1 MSVPQVAVDSFVC
14 DKICKFS
21 DSKNF
26 LKFQNRKDDNKSIGG
41 LSNKEVSSW
50 FILQGWYCH
59 QLVW

>member
-1 MSVPQVAVDSFVC
+1 MGII
-14 DKICKFS
+14 KNTKLKFWFQ
-21 DSKNF
+21 KF
-26 LKFQNRKDDNKSIGG
+26 LKFQKRKDDNKSIGG